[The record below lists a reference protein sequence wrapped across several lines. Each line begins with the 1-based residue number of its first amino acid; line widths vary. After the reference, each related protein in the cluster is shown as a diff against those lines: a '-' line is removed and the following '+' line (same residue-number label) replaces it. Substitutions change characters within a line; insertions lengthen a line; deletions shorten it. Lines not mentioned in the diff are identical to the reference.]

1 MGNEMTSRS
10 IQVQPIDADAASAI
24 VESIHEPVVR
34 NLVSVAFGK
43 AWGRFARSF
52 TLDGQEIPLRLPA
65 ESFDMA
71 FFIRVTRALFST
83 PQFIRSILEGEAVP
97 PAPIVR
103 APLALNE
110 EAAEHVRQS
119 ISDPVCR
126 NLVTAAINEAR
137 RQIVESGV
145 AGKAEA
151 QAPPRLPFDMEFFAT
166 VMEDYF
172 SLPWL
177 IERLLDGQSP
187 AQASGW
193 DDE

>member
-1 MGNEMTSRS
+1 MTSRS
-10 IQVQPIDADAASAI
+10 IQVQPIDAEAASAI

-43 AWGRFARSF
+43 AWGRFARSS

-110 EAAEHVRQS
+110 EAAERVRQS

-126 NLVTAAINEAR
+126 NLVTAALNEAR

-151 QAPPRLPFDMEFFAT
+151 QASPRLPFDMEFFAT

>member
-1 MGNEMTSRS
+1 M
-10 IQVQPIDADAASAI
+10 D
-24 VESIHEPVVR
+24 SIHEPVVR

-52 TLDGQEIPLRLPA
+52 TLAGEEIPLRLPA

-71 FFIRVTRALFST
+71 FYVRVMRALFSR
-83 PQFIRSILEGEAVP
+83 PHYIRRILAGESVP
-97 PAPIVR
+97 PTPIVR
-103 APLALNE
+103 TPMALNE
-110 EAAEHVRQS
+110 EAAERVRQA
-119 ISDPVCR
+119 ISDPICR
-126 NLVTAAINEAR
+126 NLVTAALNEAR
-137 RQIVESGV
+137 KRIVKDEAAV
-145 AGKAEA
+145 EAEL
-151 QAPPRLPFDMEFFAT
+151 QAPPCLPFDMEFFAT

-177 IERLLDGQSP
+177 VERLLDGQSP